1 MPCPAPLWIP
11 AFAGTTVGGVG
22 CGGGCWSWWG
32 EGPAA
37 AGRAVREPPLRG
49 LGSRGCDRGL
59 DGVPRRAPV
68 PSFDFPRNQQARP
81 TSPGYCLS
89 RNDVGWWRN
98 AGRPRR
104 LRAAPVPWI
113 PVLAGTTMGVCGP
126 VGAAGG
132 GGPFDRLRANGIA
145 VARVRWGV
153 GDAMR
158 DRGAPRRAP
167 LDSCLRRNDARGGV
181 REGREVG
188 TSPRLAPALGSR
200 ESGNDDGGCG
210 GMRWREGLVSG
221 WGPALAG
228 GRFSNRPYDR
238 GGAHE
243 GGGEAG
249 AAGGGGPPSCAL
261 RTGFDRLRAN
271 GFGKRACGGEWGMRW
286 GTETPRAAPLPW
298 VPVFTG
304 TTMGGVVVGE
314 GWWRWG
320 EGPALAGGRFGKRA
334 CDGVLAG
341 LGSRW
346 GVGVGRRYSSGFLPA
361 LEVEWG
367 ETAGRR
373 VRARRVHGEGRWMW
387 RSLVAQTSRY
397 GAVGCLDTVVLWVL
411 VCCIWTQHLVYG

>member
-1 MPCPAPLWIP
+1 MCPQASTGSGRTDSGSAPTTAIGGCPARGAPLDTGFRRYDGGGVW
-11 AFAGTTVGGVG
+11 GVG
-22 CGGGCWSWWG
+22 CGGGCWWWWG

-59 DGVPRRAPV
+59 DGVPRQAPV

-81 TSPGYCLS
+81 TSLGYCLR

-104 LRAAPVPWI
+104 LRAAPLPWI

-243 GGGEAG
+243 GGGDAG
-249 AAGGGGPPSCAL
+249 AAGGGGDA
-261 RTGFDRLRAN
+261 GAA
-271 GFGKRACGGEWGMRW
+271 GKR
-286 GTETPRAAPLPW
+286 P
-298 VPVFTG
+298 
-304 TTMGGVVVGE
+304 
-314 GWWRWG
+314 
-320 EGPALAGGRFGKRA
+320 
-334 CDGVLAG
+334 CDGVLAE

-367 ETAGRR
+367 ETAGRCA
-373 VRARRVHGEGRWMW
+373 RARRVHDEGRWMR
-387 RSLVAQTSRY
+387 RSLVAQTSRCE
-397 GAVGCLDTVVLWVL
+397 AVGCLDTAVWRVL

>member
-1 MPCPAPLWIP
+1 MVVKGPSTGSGRTDSGSAPTTGSRGCPARRPSGYRLSPVRRW
-11 AFAGTTVGGVG
+11 GGVG
-22 CGGGCWSWWG
+22 CGGGCWWWWG

-59 DGVPRRAPV
+59 DGVPRQAPV

-81 TSPGYCLS
+81 TSLGYCLR

-104 LRAAPVPWI
+104 LRAAPLPWI

-145 VARVRWGV
+145 EARVRWGV
-153 GDAMR
+153 GDAMG

-181 REGREVG
+181 RDGDARG
-188 TSPRLAPALGSR
+188 GGGGPALRPCPQDKLPDES
-200 ESGNDDGGCG
+200 SGNDDGGCG

-221 WGPALAG
+221 WGPAIAG
-228 GRFSNRPYDR
+228 GDGSANRPYDLGFSR
-238 GGAHE
+238 ERTRA
-243 GGGEAG
+243 GGGAG
-249 AAGGGGPPSCAL
+249 AAGGGGPPSCVL

-271 GFGKRACGGEWGMRW
+271 GIWEARLRRGGG
-286 GTETPRAAPLPW
+286 
-298 VPVFTG
+298 
-304 TTMGGVVVGE
+304 
-314 GWWRWG
+314 
-320 EGPALAGGRFGKRA
+320 
-334 CDGVLAG
+334 
-341 LGSRW
+341 
-346 GVGVGRRYSSGFLPA
+346 GVGVAMGGGGGAPLCFWVLACAGSRVG
-361 LEVEWG
+361 G
-367 ETAGRR
+367 EGGTA
-373 VRARRVHGEGRWMW
+373 VRARRVLAEGRWRWCSSCGQM
-387 RSLVAQTSRY
+387 SCF
-397 GAVGCLDTVVLWVL
+397 GAVGCLDTAVWRVL